1 MSRISEEKIDQ
12 DFNSIMNKA
21 NLEFQSNPMINTTWE
36 KKNGMYVQLSLY
48 SDDNL
53 CTTTNGNIK
62 LINQ

>member
-12 DFNSIMNKA
+12 DYNSIMNKA

>member
-21 NLEFQSNPMINTTWE
+21 NLEFQSNPMINTAWE

>member
-1 MSRISEEKIDQ
+1 MSRISEEKIHQ